1 MRWALCLLAAAQVAL
16 AADGD
21 LRFFAIRDFQLES
34 GGAIRECRI
43 GYRTY
48 GALNADKSNA
58 VLFPAW
64 FTGTS
69 KDLEQYFGE
78 DPAKLID
85 TPKYFVIAVDAL
97 ANGVSSSP
105 SNSASQPRLSFPKI
119 TIRDMVNSQ
128 RRLITE
134 VFGIKQLHA
143 VIGISM
149 GGMQAFQWAV
159 SYPDM
164 MERAIPIVGTPRLAS
179 TDLLLWTAEVR
190 AIQEHKDYDAGQ
202 YATPPDLQAL
212 SLIHAFAL
220 TTPRYRASQTSRT
233 QFPAWLKEALG
244 RGAGFDPNDRIR
256 QLEAMLAHNVAAPFN
271 GSLARAAAEVRT
283 RLLVIVAEKDAMVNP
298 APAIEFAKL
307 LRVPVVS
314 LDGDCGH
321 LIFECQSDGVVP
333 KVTEF
338 LRQGEPRTPLLKKV
352 FKEQE

>member
-21 LRFFAIRDFQLES
+21 LRFFAIRDFQLNS
-34 GGAIRECRI
+34 GVAIRECRI

-48 GALNADKSNA
+48 GTLNADKSNA

-69 KDLEQYFGE
+69 KDLEQYFGR

-85 TPKYFVIAVDAL
+85 TLKYFIIAVDAL
-97 ANGVSSSP
+97 GNGVSSSP
-105 SNSASQPRLSFPKI
+105 SNSASQPRLAFPKF

-134 VFGIKQLHA
+134 VFGIQQLHA

-159 SYPDM
+159 SYPLM
-164 MERAIPIVGTPRLAS
+164 MERAISIVGTPRLAS
-179 TDLLLWTAEVR
+179 TDLLLWNAEVR
-190 AIQEHKDYDAGQ
+190 AIQEHKDYNAGD

-220 TTPRYRASQTSRT
+220 TTPRYRASRTSRT
-233 QFPAWLKEALG
+233 QFPAWLKEALE

-256 QLEAMLAHNVAAPFN
+256 QLEAMLAHNVAASFN

-283 RLLVIVAEKDAMVNP
+283 RLLVIVAQKDAMVNP

-307 LRVPVVS
+307 IRAPVVS

-333 KVTEF
+333 RVTDF
-338 LRQGEPRTPLLKKV
+338 LRQGEPRKPLLKKV
-352 FKEQE
+352 FKQQK

>member
-1 MRWALCLLAAAQVAL
+1 MRWALCLLAAARIAL

-21 LRFFAIRDFQLES
+21 LRFFAIGDFQLES
-34 GGAIRECRI
+34 GAAIRQCRI

-69 KDLEQYFGE
+69 KDLEQYFGK

-85 TPKYFVIAVDAL
+85 TLKYFVIAVDAL
-97 ANGVSSSP
+97 GNGVSSSP
-105 SNSASQPRLSFPKI
+105 SNSASQPRLGFPKI

-134 VFGIKQLHA
+134 VFGIQQLHA

-159 SYPDM
+159 SYPDT

-190 AIQEHKDYDAGQ
+190 AIQEHKDYDAGK
-202 YATPPDLQAL
+202 YAAPPDLQAL

-220 TTPRYRASQTSRT
+220 TTPRYRASRTSRG
-233 QFPAWLKEALG
+233 QFPAWLKEALR

-256 QLEAMLAHNVAAPFN
+256 QLEAMLAHDVAAQFN

-307 LRVPVVS
+307 IRAPVVS
-314 LDGDCGH
+314 LDGACGH

-333 KVTEF
+333 KVTDF
-338 LRQGEPRTPLLKKV
+338 LRQGEPRTPLLEKV
-352 FKEQE
+352 LK